1 MGPVSHSCFSLNL
14 QSDEIDITKYKACV
28 YNLFQ
33 QYICSFEK
41 LSENNWVLFM
51 KIIILTFQ
59 NGIF

>member
-41 LSENNWVLFM
+41 LSENN
-51 KIIILTFQ
+51 
-59 NGIF
+59 